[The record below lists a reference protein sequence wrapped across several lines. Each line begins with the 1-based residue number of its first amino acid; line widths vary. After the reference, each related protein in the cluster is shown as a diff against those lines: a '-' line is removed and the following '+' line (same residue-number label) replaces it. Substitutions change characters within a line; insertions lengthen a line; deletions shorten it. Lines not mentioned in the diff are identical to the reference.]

1 MRDDK
6 TPIAGDL
13 LGQGEPGRPA
23 VGRGPNA
30 GGEFSQEDYH
40 HPAAG
45 WGAARSVG
53 KVLVQSPE
61 LVAGT
66 RAIQRMNHQ
75 NGGFCCPGGACRVT
89 PRAPPWISARTA
101 ISTSRGRLTP
111 KGSSGTS
118 SPPIRGTER
127 WGGPPS

>member
-1 MRDDK
+1 MRNDK

-53 KVLVQSPE
+53 KVLVDSGE

-66 RAIQRMNHQ
+66 RAIQRMNHE
-75 NGGFCCPGGACRVT
+75 NGGFDCPGCAWPDDTAHRVVHE
-89 PRAPPWISARTA
+89 RRHAR
-101 ISTSRGRLTP
+101 SRT
-111 KGSSGTS
+111 
-118 SPPIRGTER
+118 
-127 WGGPPS
+127 